1 MIMMYI
7 NPNKMI
13 QKLFIIENTL
23 NPLTEH
29 KIFLKTQ
36 QK

>member
-1 MIMMYI
+1 MLYI
-7 NPNKMI
+7 APNKMI
-13 QKLFIIENTL
+13 QKKSLIENTL

-29 KIFLKTQ
+29 EVFLKTE